1 MASFA
6 MYMQHKQRTL
16 FPLSH
21 VTFSANFLAAS
32 EVDQIHSR
40 KKEVLSCSQDFIF
53 GGWSSQTVQRRDV
66 LPALRTGITISKCER
81 PTSTRYAKVFNVI
94 VTNGLQRAYQ
104 TRGGK
109 KENEAKKKRLPLLAG
124 LSHTHHLPPHDPHFH
139 MHSGP
144 LVSCASDQALGLPL
158 SDH

>member
-66 LPALRTGITISKCER
+66 LPALRTGITISKFDDLR
-81 PTSTRYAKVFNVI
+81 LHVMPWSLMSFSPNV
-94 VTNGLQRAYQ
+94 LQGSL
-104 TRGGK
+104 TTD
-109 KENEAKKKRLPLLAG
+109 AKKTREEKRK
-124 LSHTHHLPPHDPHFH
+124 
-139 MHSGP
+139 
-144 LVSCASDQALGLPL
+144 
-158 SDH
+158 